1 MAKATIIT
9 LLPQVAIS
17 PIHQLGL
24 DQCQTVFLQM
34 PPARLVE
41 HAVQRNEGDLTGTG
55 ALMCSTG
62 TFTGRSPK
70 DKYVVYDDFT
80 ADLVDWGKINQ
91 PFESGAFAALHEKML
106 QFLTGRKAYV
116 RYAYAGA
123 APTHRRNL
131 ALVTTQAWQSLFCH
145 HLFIRPAEEA
155 LASFCPEWTV
165 LCISEFRADPVTD
178 GTRATNFSIIDFSR
192 KTILIG
198 GTGYA
203 GEIKKAVFT
212 VLNLLL
218 PLEGVLSMHCS
229 ANVGKDGDT
238 ALFFGLSGTGK
249 TTLSADPARRLIG
262 DDEHGWAGNEVF
274 NLEGGCYAKVVNLSP
289 EGEPQIYSAIRFG
302 TIVENTCFYPGTQDV
317 DYTDQTIT
325 ENTRAAYPLTYIP
338 GAWEAPVAQS
348 PRHIFFLTADA
359 FGVLPPV
366 SRLTAEQAMYHFLSG
381 YTSKLAG
388 TEMGVKEPVTTFSA
402 CFGAAFLPL
411 PPSSYAR
418 LLGELIEKHN
428 AQVWLVNTGWTGG
441 PYGTGSRIKLAHTRS
456 IIRALPRR
464 ARCAARPGRHL
475 ARPAG
480 LPGAGPAT
488 GPGFCQKLRPVW
500 GKHPPGSAGTTLQR
514 ITSCNELV
522 SVALIKG
529 CDVYRR
535 QPSVSLP

>member
-9 LLPQVAIS
+9 LLPQVTIS

-24 DQCQTVFLQM
+24 DRCQTVFLQM

-62 TFTGRSPK
+62 SFTGRSPK

-80 ADLVDWGKINQ
+80 ADRVDWGKINQ

-106 QFLTGRKAYV
+106 QFLTGKKAYV
-116 RYAYAGA
+116 RYAYAGT
-123 APTHRRNL
+123 APAHRRNL

-145 HLFIRPAEEA
+145 HLFLRPAESA
-155 LASFCPEWTV
+155 LAAFCPEWTV
-165 LCISEFRADPVTD
+165 LCVPEFGADPATD
-178 GTRATNFSIIDFSR
+178 GTRAANFSVIDFTR

-212 VLNLLL
+212 VMNLLL

-249 TTLSADPARRLIG
+249 TTLSADPERRLVG

-289 EGEPQIYSAIRFG
+289 QGEPQIYRAIRFG
-302 TIVENTCFYPGTQDV
+302 TLVENTRFHPGTQDV
-317 DYTDQTIT
+317 DYADQTIT
-325 ENTRAAYPLTYIP
+325 ENTRAAYPLHYIP
-338 GAWEAPVAQS
+338 GAWEAPVARS

-366 SRLTAEQAMYHFLSG
+366 ARLTAGQAMYHFLSG

-411 PPSSYAR
+411 PPSAYAR

-456 IIRALPRR
+456 IIRAILQDELAEVP
-464 ARCAARPGRHL
+464 CASHEVFDLQVPVHCPGVPEAL
-475 ARPAG
+475 LDPAG
-480 LPGAGPAT
+480 TWPDRQAYLAQAKQLAGAFAKNYAQFT
-488 GPGFCQKLRPVW
+488 E
-500 GKHPPGSAGTTLQR
+500 ST
-514 ITSCNELV
+514 
-522 SVALIKG
+522 
-529 CDVYRR
+529 RR
-535 QPSVSLP
+535 EVRAQLTNA